1 MESAADRLE
10 TLAFDCFIQ
19 EQTEEF
25 SVSCLHQ
32 EHYVNSGM
40 IVGGVLQV
48 TVVTVKF
55 RVRSPRDLRCKRSLK
70 NRVPG
75 LPISKD
81 HIIL

>member
-1 MESAADRLE
+1 M
-10 TLAFDCFIQ
+10 
-19 EQTEEF
+19 
-25 SVSCLHQ
+25 
-32 EHYVNSGM
+32 NSGM